1 MENVVS
7 VVSLAVSILTGLSAF
22 FAIMTYMKNKRKDVK
37 EEGKEYAQ
45 QKIDNEYI
53 RQTLNTV
60 ALDVKDLRR
69 QMTTTSESYIRLDEH
84 TRGIDDKLHELEKRV
99 LKLETK

>member
-7 VVSLAVSILTGLSAF
+7 VVALAVSILTGLSAF

-69 QMTTTSESYIRLDEH
+69 QMTTTNESYVRHDEH
-84 TRGIDDKLHELEKRV
+84 TRGIDDKLREIEKRV

>member
-7 VVSLAVSILTGLSAF
+7 VVALVVSILTGLSAF
-22 FAIMTYMKNKRKDVK
+22 FFFFLYMKNKRKDVK
-37 EEGKEYAQ
+37 EEGKEYTQ
-45 QKIDNEYI
+45 QKLDNEYI

-84 TRGIDDKLHELEKRV
+84 TRGIDDKLRELEKRV

>member
-1 MENVVS
+1 MGNTIS
-7 VVSLAVSILTGLSAF
+7 IITLLVSIVSGVSAF
-22 FAIMTYMKNKRKDVK
+22 CAILAFMKNKRKDVK

-84 TRGIDDKLHELEKRV
+84 TRGIDDKLRELEKRV

>member
-7 VVSLAVSILTGLSAF
+7 VVALAVSILTGLSAF
-22 FAIMTYMKNKRKDVK
+22 FLFLSYMKNKRKDVI

-69 QMTTTSESYIRLDEH
+69 QMTTTSESYVRLDEH
-84 TRGIDDKLHELEKRV
+84 TRGIDDKLRELEKRV

>member
-7 VVSLAVSILTGLSAF
+7 VVALVVSILTGLSAF
-22 FAIMTYMKNKRKDVK
+22 FAIITYMKNKRKDVK
-37 EEGKEYAQ
+37 EEVKEYAQ

-69 QMTTTSESYIRLDEH
+69 QMTTTNESYVRLDEH
-84 TRGIDDKLHELEKRV
+84 TRGIDDKLQKKKKRV

>member
-7 VVSLAVSILTGLSAF
+7 VVALAVSILTGLSAF

-69 QMTTTSESYIRLDEH
+69 QMTTTNESYVRLDEH
-84 TRGIDDKLHELEKRV
+84 TRGIDDKLRELEKRV

>member
-7 VVSLAVSILTGLSAF
+7 VVALAVSILTGLSAF

-69 QMTTTSESYIRLDEH
+69 QMTTTNESYVRLDED
-84 TRGIDDKLHELEKRV
+84 TRGSDDKLHELEKRV

>member
-7 VVSLAVSILTGLSAF
+7 VVALVVSILTGLSAF
-22 FAIMTYMKNKRKDVK
+22 FSIMTYMKNKRKDVK

-69 QMTTTSESYIRLDEH
+69 QMTTTSESYVRLDEH
-84 TRGIDDKLHELEKRV
+84 TRGIDDKLRELEKRV

>member
-7 VVSLAVSILTGLSAF
+7 VVALAVSILTGLSAF

-69 QMTTTSESYIRLDEH
+69 QMITTNESYVRLEEH
-84 TRGIDDKLHELEKRV
+84 TRGIDDKLRELDKRV

>member
-7 VVSLAVSILTGLSAF
+7 VVALAVSILTGLSAF

-69 QMTTTSESYIRLDEH
+69 QMTTTSESYVRLDEH

>member
-7 VVSLAVSILTGLSAF
+7 VVALAVSILTGLSAF
-22 FAIMTYMKNKRKDVK
+22 FAIMAYMKNKRKDVK

-69 QMTTTSESYIRLDEH
+69 QMTTTSESYVRLDEH
-84 TRGIDDKLHELEKRV
+84 TRGIDDKLRELEKRV

>member
-7 VVSLAVSILTGLSAF
+7 VVALVVSILTGLSAF
-22 FAIMTYMKNKRKDVK
+22 FAIMTYMKNKIKDVK

-84 TRGIDDKLHELEKRV
+84 TRGIDDKLRELEKRV

>member
-7 VVSLAVSILTGLSAF
+7 VVALVVSILTGLSAVF
-22 FAIMTYMKNKRKDVK
+22 GIITDMKNKRKDVK

-69 QMTTTSESYIRLDEH
+69 QMTTTNESYVRLDEH
-84 TRGIDDKLHELEKRV
+84 TRGIDDKLRELEKRV

>member
-7 VVSLAVSILTGLSAF
+7 VVALAVSILTGLSAF

-69 QMTTTSESYIRLDEH
+69 QMTTTNESYVRLDEH